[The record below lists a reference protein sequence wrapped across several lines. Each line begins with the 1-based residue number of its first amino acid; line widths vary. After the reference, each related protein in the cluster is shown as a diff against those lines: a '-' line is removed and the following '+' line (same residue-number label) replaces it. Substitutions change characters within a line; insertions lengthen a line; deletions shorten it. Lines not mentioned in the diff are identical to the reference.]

1 MSIRLIILIAASLLI
16 LPSAAKAQGFGKVFS
31 TPLERQYL
39 DRERERLLQEL
50 TEQEQLDLLDAP
62 PTVQEL
68 IESEPMLFHMEGSVR
83 RSDGN
88 HTIWLNGVAIQQSE
102 LPGNARLEFVGGMGV
117 LHVIGLNS
125 VFVVRPGQTLNADT
139 GEIREDYELTAEELE
154 DINAQ
159 VLAREVNARRIR
171 ANTDQ
176 QPDDDEEDNG
186 ESQSLAQSIVEGLQL
201 LQQSR
206 DAQESVQSELD

>member
-1 MSIRLIILIAASLLI
+1 MSTRLIVLIAVSLLI
-16 LPSAAKAQGFGKVFS
+16 LPSAGRAQGFGKVFS

-68 IESEPMLFHMEGSVR
+68 IESEPILFHMEGSVR

-102 LPGNARLEFVGGMGV
+102 LPRNARLEFVGGMGV

-159 VLAREVNARRIR
+159 VLAREVSARRVR

-176 QPDDDEEDNG
+176 QPDEDEEDSG